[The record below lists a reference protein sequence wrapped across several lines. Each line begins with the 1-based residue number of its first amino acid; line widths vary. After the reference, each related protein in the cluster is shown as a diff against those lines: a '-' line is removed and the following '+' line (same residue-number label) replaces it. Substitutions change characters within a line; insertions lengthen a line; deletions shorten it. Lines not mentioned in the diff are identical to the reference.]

1 MLKDV
6 LSISYETTDDLINA
20 LIPEVEFE
28 KEREEKIINL
38 ERENDDLK
46 NEVASMKETNINL
59 LSKLAI
65 EKAEKEVEESEK
77 DAAESEENKEYDEK
91 EELESIVETM
101 GDRW

>member
-6 LSISYETTDDLINA
+6 LSISYETTDELINA
-20 LIPEVEFE
+20 LIPEVEYE

-38 ERENDDLK
+38 EKDNEDLR
-46 NEVASMKETNINL
+46 NEVAAMKETNINL

-65 EKAEKEVEESEK
+65 EKAEKDIEESEK
-77 DAAESEENKEYDEK
+77 DAAESEENREYDEK
-91 EELESIVETM
+91 EELKKVVAEM